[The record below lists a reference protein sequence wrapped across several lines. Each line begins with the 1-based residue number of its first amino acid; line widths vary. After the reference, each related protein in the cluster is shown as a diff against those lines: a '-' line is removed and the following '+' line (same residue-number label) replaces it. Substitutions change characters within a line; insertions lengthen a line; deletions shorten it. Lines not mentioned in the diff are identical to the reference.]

1 MNQEKMNMSY
11 AKEINAIKINISDI
25 EEKEMDKVLRE
36 IIAEN
41 MIGTNID
48 KSKLDTLAIFI
59 KVRMKMFIEGL
70 IIQIK

>member
-1 MNQEKMNMSY
+1 MSY
-11 AKEINAIKINISDI
+11 AKKINAIKINISDI

-36 IIAEN
+36 VIAEQ
-41 MIGTNID
+41 GLGID

>member
-1 MNQEKMNMSY
+1 MSY